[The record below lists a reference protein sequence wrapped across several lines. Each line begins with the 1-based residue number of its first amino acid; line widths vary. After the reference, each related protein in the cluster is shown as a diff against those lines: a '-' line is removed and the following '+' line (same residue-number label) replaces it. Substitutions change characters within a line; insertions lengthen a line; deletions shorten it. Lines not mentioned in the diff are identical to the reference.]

1 VSTWLLVP
9 DRRVEVLAGVEIAA
23 DPVEHIA
30 FARELIECG
39 LILCGIQPMAGGP
52 GVGGTSLETAGK
64 ASPGAGSVTVDENWI

>member
-1 VSTWLLVP
+1 MSTWLLVP

-39 LILCGIQPMAGGP
+39 LILGQSADGGRP
-52 GVGGTSLETAGK
+52 RRGWHLARNGRQSE
-64 ASPGAGSVTVDENWI
+64 PRRR